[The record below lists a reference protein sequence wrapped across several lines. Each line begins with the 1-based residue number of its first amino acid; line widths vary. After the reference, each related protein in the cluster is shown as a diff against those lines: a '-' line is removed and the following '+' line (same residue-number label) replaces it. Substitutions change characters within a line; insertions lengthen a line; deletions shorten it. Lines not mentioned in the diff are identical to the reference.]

1 MVHKTNDCQNPTKE
15 NELFR
20 IINRMMDSHEAIGK
34 FRPPKKH
41 ILIILGR
48 EFMSKSVTA
57 DKIAEFIHQGMV
69 FSKTFHSQ
77 LLTRNL

>member
-1 MVHKTNDCQNPTKE
+1 MKE

-34 FRPPKKH
+34 FQPPKERF
-41 ILIILGR
+41 LIILGR

-57 DKIAEFIHQGMV
+57 DKIAEFIHQGMC
-69 FSKTFHSQ
+69 FSKLIIISVFTI
-77 LLTRNL
+77 

>member
-1 MVHKTNDCQNPTKE
+1 
-15 NELFR
+15 
-20 IINRMMDSHEAIGK
+20 MDSHEAIGK
-34 FRPPKKH
+34 FRPPQKKH

-69 FSKTFHSQ
+69 FSKLMTHNF
-77 LLTRNL
+77 